1 MKHSY
6 LYLILPLVAL
16 ACQPQFD
23 MVPPGSNAT
32 VAQEFSDNWYV
43 TLNGS
48 GSKSGVDWNNALP
61 FKQFLKMISNPST
74 NLSDAGIHI
83 QEGTYVV
90 PEKDGFF
97 EITKD
102 VLCIRGG
109 YSKTLEFDDLSK
121 CDPAL
126 YPTVFTGDVNKND
139 VADDG
144 DGAFCIVKG
153 GVVRFENITFTHF
166 YKSAEMNSKTEG
178 KGGAVFGVDGPYLTT
193 SLECINC
200 QFIGNVNGVA
210 GTSGHEGGAA
220 CFIHQGYFKARNCI
234 FKGNAANSRGGA
246 IRCGGKQSVLFM
258 DRCFFT
264 GNSIT
269 GEWGSAVQL
278 AEGVVCA
285 NNCTMVGNQGKGSTL
300 NGGGAFFLS
309 NNTIIDN
316 SAPNGTS
323 NAAFRCE
330 SKTDRGSILI
340 NNVLFNENLEGYG
353 LILNSNGTYKS
364 RGSNVVKSISLGN
377 GCTDPSAGEDFLV
390 ESVKQMVLT
399 GKVEDNC
406 FVWDIAQVQDNLKS
420 YVMEDDVYNA
430 AVEFDPSAYCSI
442 AVLGRAYATW
452 VTPASFSKDG
462 RGEDRGEDGFQP
474 GSYDPNLD

>member
-1 MKHSY
+1 M
-6 LYLILPLVAL
+6 
-16 ACQPQFD
+16 
-23 MVPPGSNAT
+23 AT
-32 VAQEFSDNWYV
+32 GCV
-43 TLNGS
+43 
-48 GSKSGVDWNNALP
+48 
-61 FKQFLKMISNPST
+61 
-74 NLSDAGIHI
+74 
-83 QEGTYVV
+83 
-90 PEKDGFF
+90 
-97 EITKD
+97 
-102 VLCIRGG
+102 
-109 YSKTLEFDDLSK
+109 
-121 CDPAL
+121 
-126 YPTVFTGDVNKND
+126 
-139 VADDG
+139 
-144 DGAFCIVKG
+144 
-153 GVVRFENITFTHF
+153 
-166 YKSAEMNSKTEG
+166 
-178 KGGAVFGVDGPYLTT
+178 
-193 SLECINC
+193 
-200 QFIGNVNGVA
+200 
-210 GTSGHEGGAA
+210 
-220 CFIHQGYFKARNCI
+220 
-234 FKGNAANSRGGA
+234 
-246 IRCGGKQSVLFM
+246 
-258 DRCFFT
+258 
-264 GNSIT
+264 
-269 GEWGSAVQL
+269 GSAVQL
-278 AEGVVCA
+278 SEGVVCA